1 MSGRTRVLAVVL
13 AVLALVAAL
22 WWRQEPS
29 GPTDPAAAA
38 REIAAGLR
46 CPTCAGE
53 SAADSAAPA
62 ARGMRAV
69 IADQVAAGESP
80 EEIRDWFVG
89 RYGEWILLDP
99 PREGVGWLLVVLPGA
114 ALLGG
119 ALAVGVLVS
128 RRRPASRS
136 ALSDADRAAAE
147 AAVRAVAG
155 RPGRLT
161 GSGDDERLEAALQLL
176 EDVRSEPRRTAR
188 SRATEDELLAE
199 VLRLT
204 SGRAPVPA
212 EVDRPAGADR
222 PAQVDRPAEVD
233 RPAADREAAPGRRRR
248 LSRPAV
254 VVPVVA
260 VAAVGALALVA
271 VPRVLE
277 PAAASG
283 GTAATVGTP
292 ADRGTDVA
300 DELLRQAR
308 ALDDAGRFT
317 EAVTAYRAVLEERP
331 QEPAVM
337 LSLAFALLRDD
348 RPGEAV
354 PLMETI
360 LAVDPEHPQALL
372 LMGTAEHTLGD
383 PAAGTTLRRFLALA
397 PDHPAADAVR
407 ALLEEP

>member
-1 MSGRTRVLAVVL
+1 MSGRTRVLAVLL

-22 WWRQEPS
+22 WSRQEPS
-29 GPTDPAAAA
+29 GRIDPAVAA

-80 EEIRDWFVG
+80 EEIRDYFVA

-99 PREGVGWLLVVLPGA
+99 PREGVGWVLVVLPGV
-114 ALLGG
+114 ALVGG

-128 RRRPASRS
+128 RRRPAGRPALAGTDRS
-136 ALSDADRAAAE
+136 AAE
-147 AAVRAVAG
+147 AVVTAAAG
-155 RPGRLT
+155 RSHRLS

-176 EDVRSEPRRTAR
+176 DDVRAEPRRTAR
-188 SRATEDELLAE
+188 SRAAEDELLAE
-199 VLRLT
+199 ILRLG
-204 SGRAPVPA
+204 SGSPDRASIPA
-212 EVDRPAGADR
+212 EGDGAAAEEAPA
-222 PAQVDRPAEVD
+222 
-233 RPAADREAAPGRRRR
+233 RER
-248 LSRPAV
+248 LSRPAL

-260 VAAVGALALVA
+260 AAVACVVALVA
-271 VPRVLE
+271 VPHLLE
-277 PAAASG
+277 PSAAGPSASP
-283 GTAATVGTP
+283 P
-292 ADRGTDVA
+292 ADPGVVGVADPA

-308 ALDDAGRFT
+308 ALDDAGRLAD
-317 EAVTAYRAVLEERP
+317 AVTAYRAVLEERP
-331 QEPAVM
+331 QDAAVV

-348 RPGEAV
+348 RPGETV
-354 PLMETI
+354 PLVQTV
-360 LAVDPEHPQALL
+360 LAADPEHPEALL
-372 LMGTAEHTLGD
+372 MLGTAQRALGD
-383 PAAGTTLRRFLALA
+383 DEAGTTLRRFLELA